1 MEWPRDVSAG
11 SSTDVFVTRLGV
23 YFDSYGL
30 ELVEE
35 RSLELIIVES

>member
-1 MEWPRDVSAG
+1 MSAG
-11 SSTDVFVTRLGV
+11 SSTDVFFCDSLGV

-30 ELVEE
+30 ELVEV